1 MAHSPWPVSRKV
13 SIYSDY
19 RSTAATPSFFFLLL
33 LSRAGSVFL
42 LALGTSIRL
51 RSFTLL
57 FFPNCTVSYLCRV
70 GRPASENKDFIF
82 HQTPG
87 TKAAAAAAAA
97 AAAGG
102 FSNGGGGGSRFLRC
116 RFLSLF
122 LLITPRCAD
131 CAVPLVSSDARNQD
145 SG

>member
-1 MAHSPWPVSRKV
+1 MVGVPPRSETTSSITGVLPWFYPARGV
-13 SIYSDY
+13 
-19 RSTAATPSFFFLLL
+19 P
-33 LSRAGSVFL
+33 
-42 LALGTSIRL
+42 
-51 RSFTLL
+51 
-57 FFPNCTVSYLCRV
+57 
-70 GRPASENKDFIF
+70 RPPAPENKDFIF

-87 TKAAAAAAAA
+87 TKAV
-97 AAAGG
+97 AGSG
-102 FSNGGGGGSRFLRC
+102 TEAEEEEEERFLRC